1 MFRERPRT
9 RLSDRI
15 RGKSGD
21 EVFQELRQELDKDRK
36 MFFDSNPNWGFTPA
50 SSAFPRRH
58 MFSDEDD
65 LPTRG
70 RSTDLRSHLEDLA
83 NRHPEFA
90 DHLRSPPGWVS
101 DLRGGKWSA
110 GRSASRDRPYFEGQG
125 QTTADPSS
133 QGHEQPQQQQGQ
145 QESCDGASASGL
157 NQHGL
162 RNTVPDINSQ
172 ATNEVRNQRS
182 MSAPPDSNRSN
193 STSTGPTQ
201 QRFVSKIEINPV
213 NPATGQTAADSKP
226 PVPPTSKPNNMQ
238 NQPQHKTSTV
248 RHIPIFVEGRD
259 EPILPKNVDQEY
271 VPPPPQPQQNSQ
283 QWQQNSQPRQQQQF
297 TSGHQFQPQR
307 KQSQQ
312 SYQGQQHHQSA
323 SPPPQQQYQAP
334 YQAHHQ
340 SASPPPQQQRPH
352 DQTDSVPNQQQQQQ
366 PPPAPEQPKVNVN
379 DPIYKVQCIQKEVDA
394 LKKQIEAFQGKSR
407 ADKEFIYLDEMLTR
421 NLLKLDNISTEGKDN
436 IRAVR
441 KEAINTVNKCISL
454 LESKVDSPN
463 QQKMDEDGAENKNS
477 GEEGGAVEKM
487 NDEQNVEQQMVTE
500 SGVAADGG
508 AAPPKEENGP
518 MEKVPK
524 TDAQDNPNEI
534 KC

>member
-65 LPTRG
+65 LPTTRG

-101 DLRGGKWSA
+101 DLRGGKWSG

-133 QGHEQPQQQQGQ
+133 QGHEQPQQGQ
-145 QESCDGASASGL
+145 DHQESCDGASASGL

-162 RNTVPDINSQ
+162 RNTVPDINCQ

-193 STSTGPTQ
+193 SSSAGPTQ

-323 SPPPQQQYQAP
+323 SPPPQQQYQA
-334 YQAHHQ
+334 QHQ

-352 DQTDSVPNQQQQQQ
+352 DQTDSVPNQQQQQQQ

-454 LESKVDSPN
+454 LESKVDSP
-463 QQKMDEDGAENKNS
+463 KMDEDGAENKNA

-524 TDAQDNPNEI
+524 TDAQDNTNEI